1 MGGFSM
7 RQISEEQ
14 LQKLADYLVTQP
26 YAHVA
31 GLIQM
36 ISALKPVDVPKII
49 EEKPDS
55 KKQV

>member
-36 ISALKPVDVPKII
+36 ITALQPVDVPKII

-55 KKQV
+55 KK